1 MVLEIEVPS
10 KFCPECHGLLIEL
23 HNKGETVCNKCGL
36 IISERDIDN
45 SRSGIRVFN
54 YHEKARKLHNG
65 NPISILVPNISL
77 STVIDRNKIYNQD
90 LRRAVRWDIHMSWKS
105 KNLLIA
111 ITELKRIA
119 CNLDLPAYI
128 QKAVVKLYKKALKE
142 GLMRGR
148 SIEGILTACL
158 YLVCKKERIPITLQE
173 MSIESSVNPK
183 DLNKYYRVL
192 IRELNVKSPNIN
204 PVLLIPK
211 YVSRLNL
218 DIGVEKHAIGLIRD
232 FIKGKLSSGKDPKG
246 LCAGALYLISKL
258 ENRGITQKEISRVV
272 GVTEVT
278 LRSRYKEL
286 LSFLNIN
293 PINPSQ
299 ELNNKLNTFGNEMNS
314 KVWKV

>member
-1 MVLEIEVPS
+1 MVVEIDVPS
-10 KFCPECHGLLIEL
+10 NFCPECHGLLIEL
-23 HNKGETVCNKCGL
+23 HAKGEIVCNKCGL
-36 IISERDIDN
+36 VIKERDIDI
-45 SRSGIRVFN
+45 SRSGVRVFN
-54 YHEKARKLHNG
+54 YHEKARKWHNC
-65 NPISILVPNISL
+65 NPISILVPDISL
-77 STVIDRNKIYNQD
+77 TTVLERNKIYNQD
-90 LRRAVRWDIHMSWKS
+90 LRRAVRWDIYISWKS

-119 CNLDLPAYI
+119 SNLDLPERV
-128 QKAVVKLYKKALKE
+128 QKAVVKLYKKALKK

-173 MSIESSVNPK
+173 MSIESSVNPR

-192 IRELNVKSPNIN
+192 IRELNGKPPNIN

-211 YVSRLNL
+211 YISRLNL
-218 DIGVEKHAIGLIRD
+218 NIGIEKRAIGLIKD
-232 FIKGKLSSGKDPKG
+232 FIKGKFFSGKDPKG

-258 ENRGITQKEISRVV
+258 ENRQITQKEISRVT

-286 LSFLNIN
+286 LKFLNKD

-299 ELNNKLNTFGNEMNS
+299 GINNRLNTFRSG
-314 KVWKV
+314 